1 VLFFGNRVGD
11 SFSTQ
16 PLASFVTSAADELAA
31 RSATPNSYLDV
42 ANPFDFDKSGT
53 ISAADMLIAR
63 TNPGFL
69 PRIQIAPAEA
79 APLVAA
85 VPIAAANGTSPTT
98 SVSAEGAGA
107 RNALASGLARRPSS
121 RVTFAPVVDYSTAP
135 ASDSRIARA
144 EAVDKILSAAWS
156 SATEIEQS
164 NDRGLGSLDEEL
176 DDLIGAL
183 LPSLN

>member
-1 VLFFGNRVGD
+1 MLAGQGVGGADRIVIAWPDGAIKNTYLQVVVAANEDTGLAEEDIFFFGNRVGD

-16 PLASFVTSAADELAA
+16 PPASFVTSAADELAA

-85 VPIAAANGTSPTT
+85 VPLAAANGTSPTT
-98 SVSAEGAGA
+98 SVSAEGDGA
-107 RNALASGLARRPSS
+107 SQ
-121 RVTFAPVVDYSTAP
+121 RVGQRIGTA
-135 ASDSRIARA
+135 A
-144 EAVDKILSAAWS
+144 E
-156 SATEIEQS
+156 
-164 NDRGLGSLDEEL
+164 
-176 DDLIGAL
+176 
-183 LPSLN
+183 